1 MDLRKY
7 IDLLEAINLEESTG
21 GIARRW
27 IEIQGGKDIPFVDAN
42 TKEQYTLIDVQ
53 ILPPDPEFKYED
65 TPQQKGT
72 ASLDTAIQDIV
83 EQVNPLQVNVFGVN
97 YGRAAMVCIM
107 KNSKDDVY
115 VFAKK
120 YIAKKSLG
128 PNGIYWQTT
137 SFAKETGLWAQTA
150 QMKKAAIP
158 IEPTDFV
165 KGGVKYSI
173 NQLVQ
178 SIKSGLDQSKLP
190 VELKTG
196 LPELIKNVQL
206 GNTKGVPRLAEFQS
220 AIEIK
225 LSELAAPIALQS
237 GNFVVGDY
245 ETVNNELLKPMG
257 FTWQQATA
265 ASFPEKGEKLIDATI
280 WFGDEKID
288 ISVKDSSGGGR
299 PSTATIAE
307 TLEKTD
313 FGSKFKTN
321 FKNEIDAVEILD
333 TNTAIEGPLVLAQEY
348 GILDPSDVDFLMSI
362 YNKDIKYVDKLPP
375 RWEMIKET
383 IPYQPDET
391 HPEYQL
397 GFHLL
402 AICAKYVA
410 NMLNEDSEK
419 ITDFFKQVLNKS
431 SLVQVYAKTK
441 TDKQDGLY
449 YSQFKVVWPPVFN
462 GRIEVDADSY
472 TARTKPS
479 RKISFSFNAG
489 KAKDQYS
496 KPAKPVPGIDTDS
509 PTHSVQG
516 LKARKEP
523 VKQEPALSKSRERR

>member
-1 MDLRKY
+1 MNIRKL
-7 IDLLEAINLEESTG
+7 INLLEDIALDESTG

-27 IEIQGGKDIPFVDAN
+27 IEIQGGKEIPFVDAN
-42 TKEQYTLIDVQ
+42 TKEPYTLIDVQ
-53 ILPPDPEFKYED
+53 ILPADPEYKYED

-72 ASLDTAIQDIV
+72 AALDTAIQNIV
-83 EQVNPLQVNVFGVN
+83 EETSPLQVNVYGLKN
-97 YGRAAMVCIM
+97 GRAAMVCVM
-107 KNSKDDVY
+107 QNSKGDVF

-120 YIAKKSLG
+120 VLAKRSLG
-128 PNGIYWQTT
+128 PNGIFWQTT
-137 SFAKETGLWAQTA
+137 DFAKETGLWAQTA

-165 KGGVKYSI
+165 EEGRKYSI
-173 NQLVQ
+173 RQLVQ
-178 SIKSGLDQSKLP
+178 NISQGLSASNLP
-190 VELKTG
+190 KELKDG

-206 GNTKGVPRLAEFQS
+206 GNTTGVPGLAEFQS

-245 ETVNNELLKPMG
+245 DTVNNELLKPMG

-265 ASFPEKGEKLIDATI
+265 VSFPAKAEKLIDATI

-307 TLEKTD
+307 TLATTE
-313 FGSKFKTN
+313 FGGN
-321 FKNEIDAVEILD
+321 FETKYKNEIAAIETLD
-333 TNTAIEGPLVLAQEY
+333 ENSAIEGPLLLAQEF
-348 GILDPSDVDFLMSI
+348 GVLDNSDIDFLMNI
-362 YNKDIKYVDKLPP
+362 YAKGVKNVEALPK
-375 RWEMIKET
+375 RWQMLMEM
-383 IPYQPDET
+383 IPYQPDDS

-397 GFHLL
+397 GYHLL
-402 AICAKYVA
+402 AVCAKYVA
-410 NMLNEDSEK
+410 GMLNQDSAK
-419 ITDFFKQVLNKS
+419 VTDFFKQVLNKS

-441 TDKQDGLY
+441 ADKQGGLY
-449 YSQFKVVWPPVFN
+449 YNQFKVVWPPVFN
-462 GRIEVDADSY
+462 GSIEVDADSY

-489 KAKDQYS
+489 KPKDQYNQ
-496 KPAKPVPGIDTDS
+496 PAKPIPGIDSAS

-516 LKARKEP
+516 LTARKGKKVVDKDVSEP
-523 VKQEPALSKSRERR
+523 RQRR

>member
-1 MDLRKY
+1 MDLRK
-7 IDLLEAINLEESTG
+7 LINLVESISLDESTG

-27 IEIQGGKDIPFVDAN
+27 IEIQGGKEIPFIDAN
-42 TKEQYTLIDVQ
+42 TKESYTLIDVQ
-53 ILPPDPEFKYED
+53 IVPADPAFKFED

-72 ASLDTAIQDIV
+72 AALDTAIQEIV
-83 EQVNPLQVNVFGVN
+83 EQVSPLQVNVYGLKN
-97 YGRAAMVCIM
+97 GRAAMVCTM
-107 KNSKDDVY
+107 QNSKKDIF

-120 YIAKKSLG
+120 VLSKRSLG
-128 PNGIYWQTT
+128 PNAIFWQTT
-137 SFAKETGLWAQTA
+137 DFAKDTGLWAQTA

-165 KGGVKYSI
+165 EEGTKYSI
-173 NQLVQ
+173 RQLVQ
-178 SIKSGLDQSKLP
+178 NVSAGLAQSNMP
-190 VELKTG
+190 TELKKG

-206 GNTKGVPRLAEFQS
+206 GNTTGVPGLAEFQS

-237 GNFVVGDY
+237 GNFVTGDY
-245 ETVNNELLKPMG
+245 NMVNDQLLKPMG

-265 ASFPEKGEKLIDATI
+265 ASFPAKAEKLIDATI

-288 ISVKDSSGGGR
+288 ISVKDSTGGGR

-307 TLEKTD
+307 TLENTD
-313 FGSKFKTN
+313 FGSQFKSK
-321 FKNEIDAVEILD
+321 FKNEINAVETLD
-333 TNTAIEGPLVLAQEY
+333 SYSAIEGPLLLAKEF
-348 GILDPSDVDFLMSI
+348 GILDDSDIDFLMSI
-362 YNKDIKYVDKLPP
+362 YNKGIKHVDELPA
-375 RWEMIKET
+375 RWEMLKET
-383 IPYQPDET
+383 IPYQPDAT

-397 GFHLL
+397 GYHLL
-402 AICAKYVA
+402 AVCAKYVA
-410 NMLNEDSEK
+410 GMLNEDSDK
-419 ITDFFKQVLNKS
+419 ITEFFKQVLNKS

-441 TDKQDGLY
+441 TDKNGGLH

-489 KAKDQYS
+489 KSKDQYS
-496 KPAKPVPGIDTDS
+496 QTAKPVPGIDKES
-509 PTHSVQG
+509 PTHSVTG

-523 VKQEPALSKSRERR
+523 VQQEPGAPTPRERR